1 MSMPSLYGI
10 AFTLGIMF
18 TANALAAAGDNDFKQ
33 GLKAF
38 RAEQYEKAVKSFEQ
52 AKRKGN
58 KSSALFYNLG
68 VSYYKT
74 KQYPKA
80 EQAFTQLL
88 KDNKFR
94 QLAQY
99 NLGLVNLEQKRTL
112 AAVDWFYLASDKNGD
127 PKITA
132 LANRMLDIYDPQKP
146 KQTTSGIIS
155 LAYGHDS
162 NVNIVST
169 ESPTHESDTYLE
181 LFGFVNIP
189 AGPVVINADLYR
201 QDYQTVNTADFTQL
215 SGGLLYPIKTNGWDI
230 TPSIHLAKSELDSNP
245 YETIIDARLDARTRL
260 TPKSELL
267 LRYRYSDISAND
279 SAYNYLEGSR
289 QQFRAQH
296 TSDTEAGQLRLRY
309 ELELN
314 DRLNLPTANYS
325 PTRHTLRARLR
336 QSYAGNWQFKEE
348 LSWRDSQYDE
358 AAGITRSD
366 KRYQLM
372 LAADNRLTKDW
383 HAGLRYTYTDNKSN
397 LATETY
403 TRNDA
408 QIYAD
413 WRF

>member
-10 AFTLGIMF
+10 VCTVGILL
-18 TANALAAAGDNDFKQ
+18 ASNALAAAGDNDFKQ

-38 RAEQYEKAVKSFEQ
+38 RAEQYDSAVKSFEQ
-52 AKRKGN
+52 ARRKGN

-74 KQYPKA
+74 KHYPEA

-88 KDNKFR
+88 NDDKFR

-99 NLGLVNLEQKRTL
+99 NLGLVNLELKKTL
-112 AAVDWFYLASDKNGD
+112 AAVDWFYLASAKDGD

-146 KQTTSGIIS
+146 KQTVSGIIS

-201 QDYQTVNTADFTQL
+201 QDYQTVNSADFTQL
-215 SGGLLYPIKTNGWDI
+215 NAGVLYPTKASGWNL
-230 TPSIHLAKSELDSNP
+230 TPSVYLAKSELGGDS
-245 YETIIDARLDARTRL
+245 YETIIDARFEAITRL

-267 LRYRYSDISAND
+267 LRYRYSDISAD
-279 SAYNYLEGSR
+279 AAAYDYLAGSR

-296 TSDTEAGQLRLRY
+296 TSDTAAGQLRLRY
-309 ELELN
+309 ELEVN
-314 DRLNLPTANYS
+314 DRQNLPTANYS
-325 PTRHTLRARLR
+325 PTRNTLRARLK
-336 QSYAGNWQFKEE
+336 QLFTGSWQFKEE
-348 LSWRDSQYDE
+348 LEWRNSQYGE
-358 AAGITRSD
+358 AAGITRD
-366 KRYQLM
+366 DTRYQLT
-372 LAADNRLTKDW
+372 LAADNRFSKDW
-383 HAGLRYTYTDNKSN
+383 HAGLRYTYTDNNSN
-397 LATETY
+397 LASETY
-403 TRNDA
+403 TREDA
-408 QIYAD
+408 QIYVD